1 MKTNPPNRYLRRS
14 RVKRLM
20 EAGWYEYF
28 SGDSNSWAHPRYPH
42 SKFTMAEALTYQ
54 AAHAEK
60 LAAEVA

>member
-1 MKTNPPNRYLRRS
+1 MKVNPTHRYLRRS

-28 SGDSNSWAHPRYPH
+28 SGDSNSWAHQRYPN

-54 AAHAEK
+54 ATHAEK
-60 LAAEVA
+60 LAAGAA